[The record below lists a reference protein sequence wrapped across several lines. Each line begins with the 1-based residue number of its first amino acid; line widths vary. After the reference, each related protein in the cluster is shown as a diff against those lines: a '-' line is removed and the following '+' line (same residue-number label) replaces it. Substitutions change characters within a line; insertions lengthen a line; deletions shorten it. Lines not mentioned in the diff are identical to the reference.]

1 MQISAISSAYS
12 SFYAPIH
19 AIGAGQNLPVP
30 GNSNPE
36 APASVASAAAVA
48 TPVTGRSSGSTGTDL
63 NNGESSHQSGPASA
77 AALAARQL
85 AEGDISPA
93 KAYAVASQVAGE
105 YGGASADGALAG
117 QAAAAA
123 AGLATSGTP
132 VTMPELAAAVRS
144 YMAMHAAAHPQA
156 APGVLLVA

>member
-1 MQISAISSAYS
+1 
-12 SFYAPIH
+12 
-19 AIGAGQNLPVP
+19 V
-30 GNSNPE
+30 
-36 APASVASAAAVA
+36 
-48 TPVTGRSSGSTGTDL
+48 
-63 NNGESSHQSGPASA
+63 
-77 AALAARQL
+77 
-85 AEGDISPA
+85 AEGDVSPA

-105 YGGASADGALAG
+105 YGGASGDGTLAG

-144 YMAMHAAAHPQA
+144 YMAMHAAAHPQT